1 MAFRLTT
8 SEILVHVFI
17 SSKLD
22 NRNSLLYGLPYNL
35 IKKLQHAQN
44 AAARL
49 VAQKGETWDI
59 FQPISILPPFSIK
72 TKKNQATAK
81 INTRKQ
87 LSSI

>member
-1 MAFRLTT
+1 M
-8 SEILVHVFI
+8 S
-17 SSKLD
+17 
-22 NRNSLLYGLPYNL
+22 G
-35 IKKLQHAQN
+35 N
-44 AAARL
+44 A